1 MADPLQTYQP
11 PAAVRIGGNDHQKV
25 QIKNVSTGMTRP
37 LYTSCSE
44 HHLAQERIREQNI
57 NSKRR
62 DSSSSTRQG
71 RPRFLTLNT
80 LPRMPSTSPAV
91 PRREVMPSPF
101 LKLPT
106 EIRLQI
112 YSLLVLPRRAA
123 DLLPSFEKI
132 ASSTTDY
139 FDYDKRQTGTERVA
153 ATADLSHPFIHIRT
167 IDPNTYKARYSATPG
182 SHYHTRSKYSVRE
195 SLQARCM
202 NTTYHCINNPRIEDN
217 LSILRCN
224 KQIHAEAA
232 ELLYSSYTFDFD
244 GHIEAVIP
252 FLSDLTPFARSCIK
266 NLRIVKRGLP
276 YCKEF
281 DKCEWSNAMRY
292 LTSTSTNIALRRL
305 ELGVVAGRPGENGWD
320 RVARYS
326 AQDFE
331 LLQQVDGMEWMQYL
345 LEVQGL
351 QELDVS
357 AVIEHCPQ
365 ATSSSAMANYV
376 RFSASVDSGFREFL
390 KGKLL
395 VGRAGGMQAARW

>member
-1 MADPLQTYQP
+1 
-11 PAAVRIGGNDHQKV
+11 
-25 QIKNVSTGMTRP
+25 
-37 LYTSCSE
+37 
-44 HHLAQERIREQNI
+44 
-57 NSKRR
+57 
-62 DSSSSTRQG
+62 
-71 RPRFLTLNT
+71 
-80 LPRMPSTSPAV
+80 
-91 PRREVMPSPF
+91 MPSPF

-112 YSLLVLPRRAA
+112 YSLLVLPRKAA

-132 ASSTTDY
+132 ASSTADY
-139 FDYDKRQTGTERVA
+139 FDYDKRQTGNERVA
-153 ATADLSHPFIHIRT
+153 ATANLSHPFIHIRS
-167 IDPNTYKARYSATPG
+167 IDPNTYKGRFSSG
-182 SHYHTRSKYSVRE
+182 SRTHTRSNYSVRADRF
-195 SLQARCM
+195 QARCM
-202 NTTYHCINNPRIEDN
+202 TTTYHCINNPRIEDN
-217 LSILRCN
+217 LAILRCN

-244 GHIEAVIP
+244 THIEAVIP

-266 NLRIVKRGLP
+266 NLRIVKRALP

-281 DKCEWSNAMRY
+281 DKCEWSNAMHY
-292 LTSTSTNIALRRL
+292 ITSTSNNIALRRL

-331 LLQQVDGMEWMQYL
+331 LLQQLDGMEWMQYL

-376 RFSASVDSGFREFL
+376 RFSASVETGFREFL

-395 VGRAGGMQAARW
+395 VARAGGMQAARW